1 MEWGAESGDLA
12 LFLCCGGGWLVVRRA
27 VICEF
32 GRIFASFGIYLRVL
46 GYICDFA
53 GFICEFSILFATW
66 GGGGGSVEREAG
78 WKGAAAGRILATF
91 SFY

>member
-1 MEWGAESGDLA
+1 M
-12 LFLCCGGGWLVVRRA
+12 A

-32 GRIFASFGIYLRVL
+32 RRIFAGFLIYLRVL

-53 GFICEFSILFATW
+53 GFIYEFPIIFATW
-66 GGGGGSVEREAG
+66 GGGGGSVERAAG
-78 WKGAAAGRILATF
+78 WMGAAAGRILATF